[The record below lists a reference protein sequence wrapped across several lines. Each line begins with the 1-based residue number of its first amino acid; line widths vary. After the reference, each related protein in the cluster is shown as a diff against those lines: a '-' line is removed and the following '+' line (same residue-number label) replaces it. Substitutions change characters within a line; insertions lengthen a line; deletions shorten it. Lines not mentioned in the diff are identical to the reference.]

1 MFYKN
6 MLLQKTVGL
15 KNNKSKKD
23 KNNLLLQKAFEVD
36 ITSYENIKATV
47 N

>member
-1 MFYKN
+1 

-15 KNNKSKKD
+15 KSNKSKKD
-23 KNNLLLQKAFEVD
+23 KTILLPLKDFEVD
-36 ITSYENIKATV
+36 IISYENIKATV